1 MYKFLVLLFLFV
13 LGGCASLPQHE
24 LRVARESVAQAYA
37 VGAPQL
43 APLEYRSASTA
54 LYDAEKYI
62 HAGDYRQARQILPL
76 AQAHARRAI
85 SRSLDE
91 AARLREL
98 EAAQAAERASLSIKT
113 PVKKKPTRPAAPKVP
128 DSSTAES
135 PADKD
140 LSPATPVL
148 APQYTVVGGENLWSI
163 AAKEEVYADGLLW
176 PLLYKANRD
185 QIKDP
190 RQIYPGQVLS
200 IPRDLSAEA
209 MDEAREK
216 ARRSDIFPVDI
227 MLKPR
232 ELVE

>member
-1 MYKFLVLLFLFV
+1 MFTLLFL
-13 LGGCASLPQHE
+13 LGGCASLPRQE
-24 LRVARESVAQAYA
+24 LQVARESVAQAYA

-54 LYDAEKYI
+54 LSDAEKYI
-62 HAGDYRQARQILPL
+62 HDGDYRQARHILPL
-76 AQAHARRAI
+76 AHAHARRAI

-98 EAAQAAERASLSIKT
+98 EAAQSVDKSSQPVNT
-113 PVKKKPTRPAAPKVP
+113 PAKKKPSKPPAAKVS
-128 DSSTAES
+128 DSPTAGDVSGKDSTVMA
-135 PADKD
+135 P
-140 LSPATPVL
+140 TL
-148 APQYTVVGGENLWSI
+148 APHYTVVGGENLWSI
-163 AAKEEVYADGLLW
+163 AAKGEVYADSLLW

-200 IPRDLSAEA
+200 IPRDLSAEQ

-227 MLKPR
+227 MLKDR
-232 ELVE
+232 GLVE

>member
-1 MYKFLVLLFLFV
+1 
-13 LGGCASLPQHE
+13 
-24 LRVARESVAQAYA
+24 
-37 VGAPQL
+37 
-43 APLEYRSASTA
+43 
-54 LYDAEKYI
+54 
-62 HAGDYRQARQILPL
+62 
-76 AQAHARRAI
+76 
-85 SRSLDE
+85 
-91 AARLREL
+91 
-98 EAAQAAERASLSIKT
+98 
-113 PVKKKPTRPAAPKVP
+113 VP
-128 DSSTAES
+128 DSSSAES
-135 PADKD
+135 PVDKD
-140 LSPATPVL
+140 LSPITPVP

-227 MLKPR
+227 MLRDR